1 MALCTFSF
9 LLTMHR
15 VCSDHAAF
23 QIENRKQFLRGR
35 DLVGLIIN
43 ADAAQAEADML
54 RPRIDHM
61 QRLLAA
67 GIVV

>member
-1 MALCTFSF
+1 
-9 LLTMHR
+9 MHR

-23 QIENRKQFLRGR
+23 QIENRQQFLRGR

-43 ADAAQAEADML
+43 ADAARAEADML